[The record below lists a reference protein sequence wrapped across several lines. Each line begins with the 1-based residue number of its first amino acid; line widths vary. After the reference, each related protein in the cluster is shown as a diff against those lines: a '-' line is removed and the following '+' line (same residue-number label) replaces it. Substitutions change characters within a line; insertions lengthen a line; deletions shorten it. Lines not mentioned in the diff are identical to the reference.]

1 MYEEEKGLRTPQTSS
16 VKYIHSFRNFRQQT
30 EEEGGG
36 GRRRKRGIY
45 VLFLEVGARVLV
57 QKWRLFFFSFFFLIL
72 KEFRQ
77 PSENAPGMFIYSLLL

>member
-30 EEEGGG
+30 EEEGKGG
-36 GRRRKRGIY
+36 YMFCFWRSVRVCSCGSGGY
-45 VLFLEVGARVLV
+45 FSFLFL
-57 QKWRLFFFSFFFLIL
+57 LIL